1 MTEQHGRSPRAD
13 LTATAMRKLAP
24 VDTAET
30 GGRDRRKTDAA
41 LKLWRTIPPELANKL
56 IPMTPQLVM
65 SAVQEIQRSV
75 PDYAKPLQGKFR
87 EVLVGAVDM
96 AVVKCFEN
104 ICDPNTPQADWDAA
118 FRYAGRVEFLEGRTL
133 DALQTAVRVGARVV
147 WRQLS
152 AAGRSIGLPHDAL
165 FNLADAIFAW
175 VDELCSA
182 AIAGYT
188 AAQARSSGALERRRR
203 QLLKLL
209 LADPPATRQS
219 IVDLA
224 GATDW
229 DLPARV
235 SVIALEYREDQHR
248 LPASALG
255 PEVLVDLESTEPC
268 LVVADAARHLVGL
281 QRELRGRR
289 AAIGPSVPLADA
301 VLSLRCARKA
311 MSLVQRGVLPD
322 QPITQC
328 VENLSTL
335 ALMSDEFLVSHLT
348 GRVLLPFANL
358 TTKQRDRLESTLLAW
373 LETRG
378 GINEIATRLDVH
390 PQTVRYRMHQLET
403 LLGDHLSDPEER
415 LTMEIAL
422 RYRRLI
428 GVGTHATTDA
438 DEDEILENAI

>member
-1 MTEQHGRSPRAD
+1 MTEQQGRSPRAD

-24 VDTAET
+24 VDTAESAA
-30 GGRDRRKTDAA
+30 RDRRKTDAA
-41 LKLWRTIPPELANKL
+41 LKLWRTIPPELASRL

-75 PDYAKPLQGKFR
+75 PEYAKPLQGKFR

-104 ICDPNTPQADWDAA
+104 ICDPNAPQADWDAA

-229 DLPARV
+229 ELPARV
-235 SVIALEYREDQHR
+235 CVIALEYREDQHR

-268 LVVADAARHLVGL
+268 LVVADASALTGL
-281 QRELRGRR
+281 ERELRGRR
-289 AAIGPSVPLADA
+289 AAIGPSVPLSDA

-322 QPITQC
+322 QPVTRC

-348 GRVLLPFANL
+348 GRVLLPFENL
-358 TTKQRDRLESTLLAW
+358 TAKQRDRLESTLLAW

-428 GVGTHATTDA
+428 GVGGLAAAETED
-438 DEDEILENAI
+438 DELLENAI